1 MTRNPFDEISER
13 LGRLL
18 PEGAQEMRADFER
31 NARSVMHQTM
41 HRMDLITREEFDVQA
56 DVLARTR
63 EQVTALENRVA
74 QLEREAG
81 LEPPASTSD
90 SPADPEYPPVQPI
103 LWERACPRS
112 ADQPKRLKPDRI
124 GRTIAAKAAPTRST
138 LLRRTAP
145 CSASAARARC
155 V

>member
-1 MTRNPFDEISER
+1 MTRNPFEEISER

-90 SPADPEYPPVQPI
+90 SPADPE
-103 LWERACPRS
+103 
-112 ADQPKRLKPDRI
+112 
-124 GRTIAAKAAPTRST
+124 
-138 LLRRTAP
+138 
-145 CSASAARARC
+145 
-155 V
+155 